1 MKKLLVVG
9 VLLAVIAVL
18 SATSP
23 QAQDARAGKIQDV
36 LAESLKAFESGAEL
50 PTLPANKPEDLRA
63 GRVRIVL
70 EAARASDV
78 REIEARVA
86 AQGGRVEVVYN
97 NLVQALVPMKA
108 VNALASLSAVSWVRT
123 PFVPIWEQGF
133 TISEGVRVIGANLW
147 HDAGIKGQGVKV
159 AIIDGGF
166 RGYQRLLGSELP
178 PAERVIVRS
187 FNRDEDIEA
196 GERHGTAVAEIVYD
210 LAPEATFYL
219 VNFDT
224 DVELGRAVDFLI
236 SEGVHVINTS
246 FNFLG
251 TGCPWEGTGLIEPI
265 VKRARDAGIFWAVS
279 VGNHGTEH
287 WEGIFDD
294 PDKDGFHN
302 FLGDDEGL
310 SLDVDADE
318 TVIAVLSWEDRCGR
332 ATENYDLLLFDD
344 ADRRRA
350 SGGQLRSG
358 WPSRVLFFTARDS
371 GRYHLKI
378 RQRTATRPTA
388 KLDVTVIDIEPEYT
402 VWEGS
407 VGIFEPAISP
417 SAFSVGATDYRN
429 DSARRY
435 SSRGPTKDGRIKPDF
450 AAPDGVRTSTFRPF
464 FGTSAASPHVA
475 GAAAL
480 VKSARPNW
488 GPKEIANFLAS
499 RAVDLGDAGPDNTY
513 GAGRIALGE
522 PLREEKPQALT
533 LAVVPERLKFVA
545 QANGPAPVPHLL
557 EISGVGKGE
566 LVWSA
571 QAQTYSLKLSSS
583 SGVGRALIQV
593 SVDISNLAVGTYE
606 GAITIAAENA
616 QNSPLTVPVEI
627 QITEGTPV
635 GELITLFFSK
645 LEFGNPS
652 AWARSERGAPSG
664 SPSDGCFVYTNNSSE
679 AQRLRVTL
687 TDESTVSE
695 YDVPAGNAVTACGS
709 ILYIDLRSRGL

>member
-1 MKKLLVVG
+1 MKKLLVV
-9 VLLAVIAVL
+9 AVL
-18 SATSP
+18 VAIALAPT
-23 QAQDARAGKIQDV
+23 QAQQDVRKIQDV
-36 LAESLKAFESGAEL
+36 LAESLTAVESGAEL

-78 REIEARVA
+78 REIESRVA
-86 AQGGRVEVVYN
+86 ALGGRVEAVYQ
-97 NLVQALVPMKA
+97 NLVQAFVPMKA
-108 VNALASLSAVSWVRT
+108 VSALASLGSVSWVRT
-123 PFVPIWEQGF
+123 PLTPIWEQGF
-133 TISEGVRVIGANLW
+133 TVSEGVRVIGANLW

-166 RGYQRLLGSELP
+166 KGYQRLLGSELP

-196 GERHGTAVAEIVYD
+196 DERHGTAVAEIVYD
-210 LAPEATFYL
+210 LVPEATFYL
-219 VNFDT
+219 VNFGT
-224 DVELGRAVDFLI
+224 DVELGQAVDFLI

-251 TGCPWEGTGLIEPI
+251 TGCPWEGTGLLEPI

-279 VGNHGTEH
+279 VGNHATEH
-287 WEGIFDD
+287 WQGVFDD

-310 SLDVDADE
+310 TLDVDASE
-318 TVIAVLSWEDRCGR
+318 VGAVIAVLSWEDKCGK
-332 ATENYDLLLFDD
+332 ATENYELLLFDD

-350 SGGQLRSG
+350 SGSQLRSG
-358 WPSRVLFFTARDS
+358 WPSRVLVFSVRES
-371 GRYHLKI
+371 GRYHLKV
-378 RQRTATRPTA
+378 RQRTATKPAAR
-388 KLDVTVIDIEPEYT
+388 LDISVIDIEPEYS

-407 VGIFEPAISP
+407 VGAFEPAISP
-417 SAFSVGATDYRN
+417 SAFSVGATDFRN

-488 GPKEIANFLAS
+488 GPKEIADFLAS

-522 PLREEKPQALT
+522 PLKEEKPKALT
-533 LAVVPERLKFVA
+533 LAVFPERLKFVA
-545 QANGPAPVPHLL
+545 QANGPAPAPQLL
-557 EISGVGKGE
+557 EISGAGEGE
-566 LVWSA
+566 LIWSA
-571 QAQTYSLKLSSS
+571 QSSSDFLKLSSS
-583 SGVGRALIQV
+583 SGVGRALVLV
-593 SVDISNLAVGTYE
+593 SLDITNLAVGTYE
-606 GAITIAAENA
+606 GAITITAEGA
-616 QNSPLTVPVEI
+616 QNSPLTIPVEI

-635 GELITLFFSK
+635 GNLISLFFSK
-645 LEFGNPS
+645 LEFVNPS
-652 AWARSERGAPSG
+652 AWART
-664 SPSDGCFVYTNNSSE
+664 SDGCLVYTNNSSE

-687 TDESTVSE
+687 ADGSTVME
-695 YDVPAGNAVTACGS
+695 YDVPAGNAVTACGNV
-709 ILYIDLRSRGL
+709 LYVDLRMKGS

>member
-1 MKKLLVVG
+1 MKKLLVV
-9 VLLAVIAVL
+9 AVL
-18 SATSP
+18 VAIVLAPT
-23 QAQDARAGKIQDV
+23 QAQQDVRPSKIQEL
-36 LAESLKAFESGAEL
+36 LAESLTAFESGAEL

-70 EAARASDV
+70 EAVSVSNV

-86 AQGGRVEVVYN
+86 ALGGRVEAVYN
-97 NLVQALVPMKA
+97 NLIQAFVPIKS
-108 VNALASLSAVSWVRT
+108 VNALAGLRAVSWVRT
-123 PFVPIWEQGF
+123 PLTPIWEQGS
-133 TISEGVRVIGANLW
+133 TVSEGVRVLGANFW
-147 HDAGIKGQGVKV
+147 HEAGIKGQGVKV

-166 RGYQRLLGSELP
+166 RGYQRLLGGELP
-178 PAERVIVRS
+178 PAERVIVRP

-196 GERHGTAVAEIVYD
+196 GERHGTAVAEVVYD

-310 SLDVDADE
+310 SFDVDADE
-318 TVIAVLSWEDRCGR
+318 TVIAVFSWEDRCGR
-332 ATENYDLLLFDD
+332 ATENYELLLFDD

-350 SGGQLRSG
+350 SGSQLRSG

-388 KLDVTVIDIEPEYT
+388 RLDVSVIDIAPEYL
-402 VWEGS
+402 VFEGS
-407 VGIFEPAISP
+407 IGIFEPAISP
-417 SAFSVGATDYRN
+417 SAFSIGATDFRN

-450 AAPDGVRTSTFRPF
+450 AAPDGVRTATFRPF

-488 GPKEIANFLAS
+488 GPKEIADFLAS
-499 RAVDLGDAGPDNTY
+499 RAIDRGDNGPDNTY

-522 PLREEKPQALT
+522 PLKEEKPQALT
-533 LAVVPERLKFVA
+533 LAVFPERLKFVV
-545 QANGPAPVPHLL
+545 QANGPTPAPQPL
-557 EISGVGKGE
+557 EIASTGEGE

-571 QAQTYSLKLSSS
+571 QASSDFLKLSSL

-593 SVDISNLAVGTYE
+593 GLDISALAAGTYE
-606 GAITIAAENA
+606 SAITITAENA

-645 LEFGNPS
+645 LEFVNPS
-652 AWARSERGAPSG
+652 AWARSERG

-679 AQRLRVTL
+679 AQRIRVTL
-687 TDESTVSE
+687 PDGSTVIE
-695 YDVPAGNAVTACGS
+695 YDAPAGNTVTACGNV
-709 ILYIDLRSRGL
+709 LYVDLRQK

>member
-1 MKKLLVVG
+1 MKKLLVV
-9 VLLAVIAVL
+9 AVL
-18 SATSP
+18 VAIALAPT
-23 QAQDARAGKIQDV
+23 QAQQDVRKIQDV
-36 LAESLKAFESGAEL
+36 LAESLTAFEAGAEL

-78 REIEARVA
+78 REIESRVA
-86 AQGGRVEVVYN
+86 ALGGRVEAVYQ
-97 NLVQALVPMKA
+97 NLVQAFVPMKA
-108 VNALASLSAVSWVRT
+108 VSALASLGSVSWVRT
-123 PFVPIWEQGF
+123 PLTPIWEQGS
-133 TISEGVRVIGANLW
+133 TVSEGVRVIGANLW

-159 AIIDGGF
+159 AIVDGGF

-196 GERHGTAVAEIVYD
+196 DERHGTAVAEIVYD

-224 DVELGRAVDFLI
+224 DVSLGQAIDFLI
-236 SEGVHVINTS
+236 SEGVQVINTS
-246 FNFLG
+246 FNFFG
-251 TGCPWEGTGLIEPI
+251 TGCPWEGTGIIEPI

-287 WEGIFDD
+287 WQGVFDD

-310 SLDVDADE
+310 TLDVDANE
-318 TVIAVLSWEDRCGR
+318 VGAVIAVLGWEDKCGK
-332 ATENYDLLLFDD
+332 ATENYELLLFDD

-350 SGGQLRSG
+350 SGSQLRSG
-358 WPSRVLFFTARDS
+358 WPSRLLFFTVRES
-371 GRYHLKI
+371 GKYHLKV

-388 KLDVTVIDIEPEYT
+388 RLDISVIDIEPEYS
-402 VWEGS
+402 VFEGS

-417 SAFSVGATDYRN
+417 SAFSVGATDFRN

-450 AAPDGVRTSTFRPF
+450 AAPDGVRNSTFRPF
-464 FGTSAASPHVA
+464 FGTSASSPHVA
-475 GAAAL
+475 GAATL
-480 VKSARPNW
+480 IKSIRPSW
-488 GPKEIANFLAS
+488 GPKEIADFLAS
-499 RAVDLGDAGPDNTY
+499 RAVDRGDDGPDNTY

-522 PLREEKPQALT
+522 PLKEEKPQALT
-533 LAVVPERLKFVA
+533 LAVFPERLKFVA
-545 QANGPAPVPHLL
+545 QANGPAPAPQLL
-557 EISGVGKGE
+557 EISGAGEGE
-566 LVWSA
+566 LIWSA
-571 QAQTYSLKLSSS
+571 QSSSDFLKLSSS
-583 SGVGRALIQV
+583 SGVGRALVQV
-593 SVDISNLAVGTYE
+593 GLDISTFAAGTYE
-606 GAITIAAENA
+606 GAITITAENA
-616 QNSPLTVPVEI
+616 QNSPLTIPVEI

-635 GELITLFFSK
+635 GNLISLFFTK

-652 AWARSERGAPSG
+652 AWARSERGAPS
-664 SPSDGCFVYTNNSSE
+664 DGCLVYTNNSAE

-687 TDESTVSE
+687 LDSKIAEF
-695 YDVPAGNAVTACGS
+695 DVPAGNAVTACGNV
-709 ILYIDLRSRGL
+709 LYVDLRSKGL

>member
-1 MKKLLVVG
+1 MKKLLVV
-9 VLLAVIAVL
+9 AVL
-18 SATSP
+18 VAIALAPT
-23 QAQDARAGKIQDV
+23 QAQQDVRPSKIQEL
-36 LAESLKAFESGAEL
+36 LAESLTAFESGGEL

-70 EAARASDV
+70 EAARTSDV

-86 AQGGRVEVVYN
+86 ALGGRVEAVYD
-97 NLVQALVPMKA
+97 NLVQALVPMKS
-108 VNALASLSAVSWVRT
+108 VNALAGLSAVSWVRT
-123 PFVPIWEQGF
+123 PLTPIWEQGF
-133 TISEGVRVIGANLW
+133 TVSEGVRVIGANLW

-166 RGYQRLLGSELP
+166 KGYQRLLGSELP

-196 GERHGTAVAEIVYD
+196 DERHGTAVAEIVYD

-224 DVELGRAVDFLI
+224 DVSLGQAIDFLI
-236 SEGVHVINTS
+236 SEGVQVINTS
-246 FNFLG
+246 FNFFG

-279 VGNHGTEH
+279 VGNHATEH
-287 WEGIFDD
+287 WQGVFDD
-294 PDKDGFHN
+294 PNKNGFHN

-310 SLDVDADE
+310 TLDVDANE
-318 TVIAVLSWEDRCGR
+318 VGAVIAVLSWEDKCGR
-332 ATENYDLLLFDD
+332 ATENYELLLFDD

-350 SGGQLRSG
+350 SGSQLRSG
-358 WPSRVLFFTARDS
+358 WPSRVLVFTVRES

-378 RQRTATRPTA
+378 RQRTATKPAAR
-388 KLDVTVIDIEPEYT
+388 LDVSLIDIEPEYS

-407 VGIFEPAISP
+407 VGAFEPAISP
-417 SAFSVGATDYRN
+417 NAFSVGATDYRN

-488 GPKEIANFLAS
+488 GPKEIADFLAS

-513 GAGRIALGE
+513 GVGRIALGE
-522 PLREEKPQALT
+522 PLKEEKPQALT
-533 LAVVPERLKFVA
+533 LAVFPERLKFVA
-545 QANGPAPVPHLL
+545 QANGPAPAPQLV
-557 EISGVGKGE
+557 EISGVGEGE

-571 QAQTYSLKLSSS
+571 QAQTDFLKLSSS
-583 SGVGRALIQV
+583 SGVGRALVQV

-606 GAITIAAENA
+606 GAITISAENA

-627 QITEGTPV
+627 RITEGPPT
-635 GELITLFFSK
+635 ELITLFFSK
-645 LEFGNPS
+645 LEFVNPS
-652 AWARSERGAPSG
+652 AWARSER
-664 SPSDGCFVYTNNSSE
+664 DGCLVYTNNSSE

-687 TDESTVSE
+687 SDGSTVIE
-695 YDVPAGNAVTACGS
+695 YDVPAGNAVTACGNV
-709 ILYIDLRSRGL
+709 LYIDLRQK

>member
-1 MKKLLVVG
+1 MKKLLVV
-9 VLLAVIAVL
+9 AVL
-18 SATSP
+18 VAIALAPT
-23 QAQDARAGKIQDV
+23 QAQQDVRKIQDV
-36 LAESLKAFESGAEL
+36 LAESLTAFEAGAEL

-78 REIEARVA
+78 REIESRVA
-86 AQGGRVEVVYN
+86 ALGGRVEAVYQ
-97 NLVQALVPMKA
+97 NLVQAFVPMKA
-108 VNALASLSAVSWVRT
+108 VSALASLGSVSWVRT
-123 PFVPIWEQGF
+123 PLTPIWEQGS
-133 TISEGVRVIGANLW
+133 TVSEGVRVIGANLW

-166 RGYQRLLGSELP
+166 KGYQRLLGSELP

-196 GERHGTAVAEIVYD
+196 NERHGTAVAEIVYD

-236 SEGVHVINTS
+236 SEGVQVINTS

-251 TGCPWEGTGLIEPI
+251 TGCPWEGTGIVEPI

-318 TVIAVLSWEDRCGR
+318 TVIAVFSWEDRCGK
-332 ATENYDLLLFDD
+332 ATENYELLLFDD

-350 SGGQLRSG
+350 SGAQLRVG
-358 WPSRVLFFTARDS
+358 WPSRVLFFSARES

-388 KLDVTVIDIEPEYT
+388 RLDISVIDIEPEYS
-402 VWEGS
+402 VFEGS

-417 SAFSVGATDYRN
+417 SAFSVGATDFRN

-450 AAPDGVRTSTFRPF
+450 AAPDGVRTATFRPF

-480 VKSARPNW
+480 VKSARPSW
-488 GPKEIANFLAS
+488 GPKEIADFLAS
-499 RAVDLGDAGPDNTY
+499 RAVDRGDDGPDNTY

-522 PLREEKPQALT
+522 PLKKEEKPQALT
-533 LAVVPERLKFVA
+533 LAVFPERLKFVA
-545 QANGPAPVPHLL
+545 QANGPAPAPQLL
-557 EISGVGKGE
+557 EISGAGEGE
-566 LVWSA
+566 LIWSA
-571 QAQTYSLKLSSS
+571 QSSSDFLKLSSS
-583 SGVGRALIQV
+583 SGVGRALVQV
-593 SVDISNLAVGTYE
+593 GLDISTFAPGTYE
-606 GAITIAAENA
+606 GAITITAENA
-616 QNSPLTVPVEI
+616 QNSPLTIPVEI

-635 GELITLFFSK
+635 GNLISLFFSK
-645 LEFGNPS
+645 LEFVNLS
-652 AWARSERGAPSG
+652 AWARSERGAPS
-664 SPSDGCFVYTNNSSE
+664 DGCLVYTNNSAE

-687 TDESTVSE
+687 LDSKIAEF
-695 YDVPAGNAVTACGS
+695 DVPAGNAVTACGHV
-709 ILYIDLRSRGL
+709 LYVDLRQK

>member
-1 MKKLLVVG
+1 MKKLLVVA
-9 VLLAVIAVL
+9 VLLAIVL
-18 SATSP
+18 APT
-23 QAQDARAGKIQDV
+23 QAQQDVRPSKIQELLV
-36 LAESLKAFESGAEL
+36 ESLTAFESGAEL

-70 EAARASDV
+70 EAVRASDV
-78 REIEARVA
+78 REIEARVVA
-86 AQGGRVEVVYN
+86 LGGRVEAVYN
-97 NLVQALVPMKA
+97 NLVQAFVPLKA
-108 VNALASLSAVSWVRT
+108 VNALAGLSAVSWVRT
-123 PFVPIWEQGF
+123 PVVPIWEQGF
-133 TISEGVRVIGANLW
+133 TVSEGVRVIGANLW
-147 HDAGIKGQGVKV
+147 HEVGIKGQGVKV
-159 AIIDGGF
+159 AIIDRGF
-166 RGYQRLLGSELP
+166 KGYQRLLGSELP

-196 GERHGTAVAEIVYD
+196 DERHGTAVAEIVYD
-210 LAPEATFYL
+210 LVPEATFYL
-219 VNFDT
+219 VNFGT
-224 DVELGRAVDFLI
+224 DVELGQAVDFLI

-251 TGCPWEGTGLIEPI
+251 TGCPWEGTGLVEPI

-279 VGNHGTEH
+279 VGNHAMDH

-310 SLDVDADE
+310 TLDVDADE
-318 TVIAVLSWEDRCGR
+318 VGDVIAVLSWEDKCGK
-332 ATENYDLLLFDD
+332 ATENYELLLFDD
-344 ADRRRA
+344 SDRRRA
-350 SGGQLRSG
+350 SGAQLRLG
-358 WPSRVLFFTARDS
+358 WPSRLLVFTVRES

-378 RQRTATRPTA
+378 RQRTATKPAAR
-388 KLDVTVIDIEPEYT
+388 LDISVIDIEPEYS

-407 VGIFEPAISP
+407 VGAFEPAISP
-417 SAFSVGATDYRN
+417 NAFSIGATDYRN

-435 SSRGPTKDGRIKPDF
+435 SSRGPTKDRRIKPDF

-480 VKSARPNW
+480 VKSARPTW
-488 GPKEIANFLAS
+488 GPKEIADFLAS

-522 PLREEKPQALT
+522 PLKEERPQALT
-533 LAVVPERLKFVA
+533 LAVFPERLKFVA
-545 QANGPAPVPHLL
+545 QASGPAPAPHLL
-557 EISGVGKGE
+557 EISGAGEGK
-566 LVWSA
+566 LTWSA
-571 QAQTYSLKLSSS
+571 QSSPDFLKLSSS
-583 SGVGRALIQV
+583 SGVGRALVQV
-593 SVDISNLAVGTYE
+593 SVDITNLAVGTYE

-627 QITEGTPV
+627 QITEGPPT
-635 GELITLFFSK
+635 ELISLFFTK
-645 LEFGNPS
+645 LEFVNPL
-652 AWARSERGAPSG
+652 AWVRSERGAPSD

-687 TDESTVSE
+687 SDGSTVME
-695 YDVPAGNAVTACGS
+695 YDVPGGNVVTACGS
-709 ILYIDLRSRGL
+709 ILYVDLRLKGL

>member
-1 MKKLLVVG
+1 MRKLLVV
-9 VLLAVIAVL
+9 AVL
-18 SATSP
+18 VAIALAPT
-23 QAQDARAGKIQDV
+23 QAQQDVRPLKIQDV
-36 LAESLKAFESGAEL
+36 LAEILAAFEAGAEL

-78 REIEARVA
+78 REIESRVA
-86 AQGGRVEVVYN
+86 ALGGRVEAVYQ
-97 NLVQALVPMKA
+97 NLVQAFVPMKA
-108 VNALASLSAVSWVRT
+108 VSALASLGSVSWVRT
-123 PFVPIWEQGF
+123 PLTPIWEQGF
-133 TISEGVRVIGANLW
+133 TVSEGVRVIGANLW

-166 RGYQRLLGSELP
+166 KGYQRLLGSELP

-196 GERHGTAVAEIVYD
+196 DERHGTAVAEIVYD
-210 LAPEATFYL
+210 LVPEATFYL
-219 VNFDT
+219 VNFGT
-224 DVELGRAVDFLI
+224 DVELGQAVDFLI

-251 TGCPWEGTGLIEPI
+251 TGCPWEGTGLLEPI

-279 VGNHGTEH
+279 VGNHATEH
-287 WEGIFDD
+287 WQGVFDD

-310 SLDVDADE
+310 TLDVDASE
-318 TVIAVLSWEDRCGR
+318 VGAVIAVLSWEDKCGK
-332 ATENYDLLLFDD
+332 ATENYELLLFDD

-350 SGGQLRSG
+350 SGSQLRSG
-358 WPSRVLFFTARDS
+358 WPSRLLFFTVRES

-378 RQRTATRPTA
+378 RQRTATKPAAR
-388 KLDVTVIDIEPEYT
+388 LDISVIDIEPEYS

-407 VGIFEPAISP
+407 VGAFEPAISP
-417 SAFSVGATDYRN
+417 SAFSVGATDFRN

-488 GPKEIANFLAS
+488 GPKEIADFLAS

-522 PLREEKPQALT
+522 PLKEEKPKALT
-533 LAVVPERLKFVA
+533 LAVFPERLKFVA
-545 QANGPAPVPHLL
+545 QANGPAPAPQLL
-557 EISGVGKGE
+557 EISGVG
-566 LVWSA
+566 
-571 QAQTYSLKLSSS
+571 
-583 SGVGRALIQV
+583 
-593 SVDISNLAVGTYE
+593 E
-606 GAITIAAENA
+606 GAACVGCSSADGFAEA
-616 QNSPLTVPVEI
+616 L
-627 QITEGTPV
+627 
-635 GELITLFFSK
+635 LIERRRT
-645 LEFGNPS
+645 G
-652 AWARSERGAPSG
+652 ARSSQLG
-664 SPSDGCFVYTNNSSE
+664 YH
-679 AQRLRVTL
+679 
-687 TDESTVSE
+687 
-695 YDVPAGNAVTACGS
+695 
-709 ILYIDLRSRGL
+709 